1 MVKNV
6 SNQGYI
12 GFYRHDNSCSSFV
25 RCVLDEAKLIGGYFT
40 CPTPLYF
47 DTDRCVWPEERHTG
61 NGVWIKKRQR
71 KKRTVV
77 LCSILF
83 FLKSSSMIILQWD

>member
-61 NGVWIKKRQR
+61 NGVWIKKDSA
-71 KKRTVV
+71 KRER
-77 LCSILF
+77 LF
-83 FLKSSSMIILQWD
+83 YVQFFSF